1 MTFSN
6 DTKLT
11 EVPRLARH
19 LVLAWVLAAPSIG
32 VAALN
37 VPQRPAASLPA
48 KSSTLATEHNTAPKP
63 YRGPR
68 TYLAM
73 VGPTALRFAEA
84 APTLPAE
91 PTLPSPPKPKPT
103 AVIENHVTTPADP
116 GKVTQPSA
124 NDTDNTEPTT
134 PAGNSPKPV
143 SILPDDT
150 RHEIR
155 AEDVLPFFQFPSA
168 SDSGSAAIPM
178 NVPATAPPP
187 SSATY
192 QQK

>member
-6 DTKLT
+6 DTKLH

-19 LVLAWVLAAPSIG
+19 LVLAWVLAAPSVG

-37 VPQRPAASLPA
+37 APQRPATSLPTT
-48 KSSTLATEHNTAPKP
+48 SSTLTTEHSSAPKP

-68 TYLAM
+68 TYLAL
-73 VGPTALRFAEA
+73 VGPSALRFADAE
-84 APTLPAE
+84 PVLPGE
-91 PTLPSPPKPKPT
+91 PTLPPPPKPKPT
-103 AVIENHVTTPADP
+103 VATDHAITPTDTNTTLQTAIN
-116 GKVTQPSA
+116 G
-124 NDTDNTEPTT
+124 TDNTDNAVPT
-134 PAGNSPKPV
+134 GNSPRPV

-150 RHEIR
+150 KHEIR
-155 AEDVLPFFQFPSA
+155 AEDVLPFFQFPGA
-168 SDSGSAAIPM
+168 SDSSSAAIPM
-178 NVPATAPPP
+178 SLPAAAPPP